1 MPINT
6 SKLTDVAAVGAYA
19 VNKTLENDPAF
30 KEASEALPKVEER
43 LTAESTELSR
53 QEIKNAVSNI
63 KADVDVK
70 SAMNDSDLYSKD
82 QEAFNKKLSE
92 AGQKLSETEAAVRA
106 DKMLRE
112 KIYARQQ
119 QLKKAK
125 AQSNYIFGKKKFVN
139 AVLDESLEQAKG
151 AAKKILTGGNK

>member
-30 KEASEALPKVEER
+30 NEAREALPKVEEG
-43 LTAESTELSR
+43 LKAESTDLSR
-53 QEIKNAVSNI
+53 QEIKDAVSDI
-63 KADVDVK
+63 KADLDVK
-70 SAMNDSDLYSKD
+70 SAMKDSDLYSKD
-82 QEAFNKKLSE
+82 PEAFNKKLSE

-112 KIYARQQ
+112 KITARQQ
-119 QLKKAK
+119 QLQRAK
-125 AQSNYIFGKKKFVN
+125 AQSNYIFGKKKFVT
-139 AVLDESLEQAKG
+139 AVLDESLEQATG

>member
-6 SKLTDVAAVGAYA
+6 SKLTDVAAAGAYA

-30 KEASEALPKVEER
+30 NEAKEALPKVEER
-43 LTAESTELSR
+43 LKAESTDLSK
-53 QEIKNAVSNI
+53 QEIKNAVSDI
-63 KADVDVK
+63 KADLDVK
-70 SAMNDSDLYSKD
+70 NAMNDYDLYSKD

-112 KIYARQQ
+112 KITARQQ
-119 QLKKAK
+119 QLQRAK
-125 AQSNYIFGKKKFVN
+125 ARSNYIFGKKKFVN
-139 AVLDESLEQAKG
+139 AVLDETLEQAQG

>member
-30 KEASEALPKVEER
+30 KEASEALPKVEEG
-43 LTAESTELSR
+43 LKAESTDLSK
-53 QEIKNAVSNI
+53 QEIKNAVSDI
-63 KADVDVK
+63 KADLDVK
-70 SAMNDSDLYSKD
+70 KVMNDSDLYSKD

-112 KIYARQQ
+112 KITARQQ
-119 QLKKAK
+119 QLQRAK

-139 AVLDESLEQAKG
+139 AVLDESLEQAMG

>member
-6 SKLTDVAAVGAYA
+6 SKLTDIAAVGAYA

-30 KEASEALPKVEER
+30 KEASNALPKVEEE
-43 LTAESTELSR
+43 LKAESTDLSK
-53 QEIKNAVSNI
+53 QEIKNAVSDI
-63 KADVDVK
+63 KADLDVK
-70 SAMNDSDLYSKD
+70 NAMNDSDLYSKD
-82 QEAFNKKLSE
+82 PEAFNKKLSE

-112 KIYARQQ
+112 KISARQQ
-119 QLKKAK
+119 QLQRAK

-139 AVLDESLEQAKG
+139 AVLDEALEQAKG

>member
-19 VNKTLENDPAF
+19 VNKTLENDPVLN
-30 KEASEALPKVEER
+30 EAKEALPRVEEG
-43 LTAESTELSR
+43 LKAESTDLNK
-53 QEIKNAVSNI
+53 QEIKDAVSNI

-112 KIYARQQ
+112 KISARQQ
-119 QLKKAK
+119 QLQRAK

-139 AVLDESLEQAKG
+139 VVKDELLEQAKG
-151 AAKKILTGGNK
+151 ATKKILTGGNK

>member
-30 KEASEALPKVEER
+30 NEAKEALPRVEEG
-43 LTAESTELSR
+43 LKAESTDLSK
-53 QEIKNAVSNI
+53 QEIKDAVSDI
-63 KADVDVK
+63 KADLDVK
-70 SAMNDSDLYSKD
+70 SAMKDSDLYSKD
-82 QEAFNKKLSE
+82 PEAFNKKLSE

-112 KIYARQQ
+112 KITARQQ
-119 QLKKAK
+119 QLQRAK

-139 AVLDESLEQAKG
+139 AVLDESLEQAQG
-151 AAKKILTGGNK
+151 AAKKILTGGKK

>member
-19 VNKTLENDPAF
+19 VNKTLENDPALN
-30 KEASEALPKVEER
+30 EAKEALPRVEEG
-43 LTAESTELSR
+43 LKAESTDLNK
-53 QEIKNAVSNI
+53 QEIKDAVSNI

-70 SAMNDSDLYSKD
+70 KAMNDSDLYAKD

-112 KIYARQQ
+112 KISARQQ
-119 QLKKAK
+119 QLQRAK
-125 AQSNYIFGKKKFVN
+125 AQTNYIFGKKKFVN
-139 AVLDESLEQAKG
+139 AVKDELLEQAKG

>member
-19 VNKTLENDPAF
+19 VNKTLENDSAF

-43 LTAESTELSR
+43 LKAESTDLSK
-53 QEIKNAVSNI
+53 QEIKDAVSDI
-63 KADVDVK
+63 KADLDVK
-70 SAMNDSDLYSKD
+70 KAMKDSDLYSKD
-82 QEAFNKKLSE
+82 PEAFNKKLSE

-112 KIYARQQ
+112 KISARQQ
-119 QLKKAK
+119 QLQRAK

>member
-19 VNKTLENDPAF
+19 VNKTLENNPAF
-30 KEASEALPKVEER
+30 KEASEALPRVEER
-43 LTAESTELSR
+43 LTAESTDLSK

-63 KADVDVK
+63 KADADVR

-82 QEAFNKKLSE
+82 QEAFNNKLSE

-112 KIYARQQ
+112 KITARQQ
-119 QLKKAK
+119 QLKRAK
-125 AQSNYIFGKKKFVN
+125 AQSNYIFGKKKFAN
-139 AVLDESLEQAKG
+139 AVLDEALEQAKG
-151 AAKKILTGGNK
+151 AAEKILTGGNK